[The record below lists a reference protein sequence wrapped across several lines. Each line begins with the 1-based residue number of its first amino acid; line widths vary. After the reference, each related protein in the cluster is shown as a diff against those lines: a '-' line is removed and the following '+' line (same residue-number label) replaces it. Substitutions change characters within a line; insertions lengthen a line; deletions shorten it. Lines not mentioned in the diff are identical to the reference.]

1 MASKVVYTVVA
12 VVGIATASS
21 VAWWYQKGAHTTT
34 QITGPGGAGG
44 PAGGAG
50 GPAGGAG
57 RPVGVE
63 LAKVQQT
70 TLRDD
75 AEAVGTLRSR
85 QNVMLRPEVAGR
97 ILALGFADGARV
109 SAGQVLV
116 QLDDTLQRAE
126 VQQSLA
132 QMSIAKANYKRNQE
146 LVAQNFVAQRVLDES
161 AASLQVAEAQLGL
174 SCARLERMRIVA
186 PFAGVVGIRNI
197 NVGDFVKDGAD
208 LINLED
214 IGTLYVDYRLPERY
228 QAKVSAGQSIELR
241 LDAVPNRLYKA
252 KVEAIDPT
260 IDANGRSIGVRAILP
275 NGPGEPIAA
284 RPAGGGGAPAGG
296 PGAPAVQG
304 GAAPAAKAM
313 AASASPEAAKPKAA
327 PGADMA
333 LAGKAP
339 SDKATSDKALSSVAN
354 QRVSSAIQLATP
366 QSLGCPPNVFERAR
380 VQPLAGAQNGP
391 LRPGMFA
398 RVTAVFAV
406 KPNALVVPEEAIVPQ
421 GGKQFVIKAVA
432 YADLPPPPAG
442 AASAATAAASVAAP
456 PASAASAPAPDALV
470 SQRVEVKLGIRRA
483 GQVEIT
489 EGLKEGEQIVLAG
502 QQRLQKDG
510 TLLRVVELGRGP
522 ANAASAAASSAAASS
537 ASAPASASAS
547 APASASASAVSANS
561 VAGPASR

>member
-1 MASKVVYTVVA
+1 MASKVIYTVVA
-12 VVGIATASS
+12 VVGIATAST
-21 VAWWYQKGAHTTT
+21 VAWWYQNNANNTTT
-34 QITGPGGAGG
+34 NITGGGGTG
-44 PAGGAG
+44 PAG
-50 GPAGGAG
+50 GGAG

-63 LAKVQQT
+63 LAKVQKQ

-132 QMSIAKANYKRNQE
+132 QMSIAKANHKRNQE

-228 QAKVSAGQSIELR
+228 QSKVAVGQTIELR
-241 LDAVPNRLYKA
+241 VDAVPNRLYKA
-252 KVEAIDPT
+252 NLEAIDPT

-275 NGPGEPIAA
+275 NGPGEPIAV
-284 RPAGGGGAPAGG
+284 RPAGG
-296 PGAPAVQG
+296 PGGPGGQGPAGAPNAQSAG
-304 GAAPAAKAM
+304 PSTSAPAAA
-313 AASASPEAAKPKAA
+313 AASAKS
-327 PGADMA
+327 
-333 LAGKAP
+333 AG
-339 SDKATSDKALSSVAN
+339 AN
-354 QRVSSAIQLATP
+354 QPNAAVGKPAVAPAANNRVSSAIQLASP

-380 VQPLAGAQNGP
+380 VQPLASAQGGP

-421 GGKQFVIKAVA
+421 GGRQFVIKAVA
-432 YADLPPPPAG
+432 YADLPAQP
-442 AASAATAAASVAAP
+442 ASAASGAGSPSGPSASAVP

-489 EGLKEGEQIVLAG
+489 EGLKEGEQIVIAG

-510 TLLRVVELGRGP
+510 TVLRVVELGRGA
-522 ANAASAAASSAAASS
+522 ANAASASASSASGASSEAGSSSS
-537 ASAPASASAS
+537 ASAPSGA
-547 APASASASAVSANS
+547 
-561 VAGPASR
+561 ASR

>member
-12 VVGIATASS
+12 VVGIASAST
-21 VAWWYQKGAHTTT
+21 VAWWYQNSAQNTTT
-34 QITGPGGAGG
+34 VIAGGAGG
-44 PAGGAG
+44 G

-63 LAKVQQT
+63 LAKVQKMS
-70 TLRDD
+70 LRDD

-132 QMSIAKANYKRNQE
+132 QMSIAKANHKRNQE

-228 QAKVSAGQSIELR
+228 QDKVSVGQSIELR

-284 RPAGGGGAPAGG
+284 RPASG
-296 PGAPAVQG
+296 PGAPASG
-304 GAAPAAKAM
+304 SGAPAA
-313 AASASPEAAKPKAA
+313 KAA
-327 PGADMA
+327 PGADKA

-339 SDKATSDKALSSVAN
+339 SDKALSSVAN
-354 QRVSSAIQLATP
+354 HRVSSAIQLATP

-380 VQPLAGAQNGP
+380 VQPLAGAQSGP

-442 AASAATAAASVAAP
+442 AASAATAPASAAAP

-510 TLLRVVELGRGP
+510 TQLRVVELGRGP
-522 ANAASAAASSAAASS
+522 ANAASAAASAAAASSAAASS
-537 ASAPASASAS
+537 ASASAASAN
-547 APASASASAVSANS
+547 PA
-561 VAGPASR
+561 AGPASR